1 MKIQTKFIIIA
12 IISNLMALVSFGF
25 INNKII
31 AFLLSLIIAV
41 IVSVLLGIKISK
53 NTENINKLLLEFA
66 TGKGDLSK
74 KLEVNSKDEIGIIAK
89 NMNSFLEELEQ
100 IIAKVNVTS
109 KLVAESSIN
118 LSTNLKDML
127 NNSNNENHMSAL
139 KSKMEYIAEN
149 VNKQTAFSQE
159 AASATTEIAESIVS
173 IHERAEKTKNLAL
186 DTSVLAK
193 ESESN
198 IAKNLE
204 ELQNIETSV
213 ETIETK
219 AQILET
225 SSKKI
230 FAIVEI
236 INKITEQTSLLA
248 LNAAI
253 EAARAGEA
261 GRGFSIV
268 ADEVRKLANN
278 SGEATGQIET
288 VVKEIQSEIKELVD
302 LTKLSYK
309 QVQSGRKTTELTN
322 GKILD
327 IIDKIQTTSFEVQ
340 EISTSIKEQKQAVEE
355 INIAMDEIS
364 NRSVEISHL
373 SNDQLEAN
381 DFITHTLKET
391 TAYSGKL
398 SEISD
403 ALKNV
408 VVNFKLSED
417 VQIKRKNAVEWS
429 DDFSVRVS
437 LMDDEHK
444 VLFNLINDLNNAMI
458 NGESASRI
466 SQVLVSLIEYTE
478 YHFKHE
484 EDMLKKIGYPSIG
497 EQEKYHRMFV
507 DKMKEFKREMETG
520 EVLLSVKIIDFL
532 KDWLVSHIVNIDTKY
547 SGFANTHGIK

>member
-149 VNKQTAFSQE
+149 VNKQTAFSEE

-213 ETIETK
+213 
-219 AQILET
+219 
-225 SSKKI
+225 
-230 FAIVEI
+230 
-236 INKITEQTSLLA
+236 
-248 LNAAI
+248 
-253 EAARAGEA
+253 
-261 GRGFSIV
+261 
-268 ADEVRKLANN
+268 
-278 SGEATGQIET
+278 
-288 VVKEIQSEIKELVD
+288 
-302 LTKLSYK
+302 
-309 QVQSGRKTTELTN
+309 
-322 GKILD
+322 
-327 IIDKIQTTSFEVQ
+327 
-340 EISTSIKEQKQAVEE
+340 
-355 INIAMDEIS
+355 
-364 NRSVEISHL
+364 
-373 SNDQLEAN
+373 
-381 DFITHTLKET
+381 
-391 TAYSGKL
+391 
-398 SEISD
+398 
-403 ALKNV
+403 
-408 VVNFKLSED
+408 
-417 VQIKRKNAVEWS
+417 
-429 DDFSVRVS
+429 
-437 LMDDEHK
+437 
-444 VLFNLINDLNNAMI
+444 
-458 NGESASRI
+458 
-466 SQVLVSLIEYTE
+466 
-478 YHFKHE
+478 
-484 EDMLKKIGYPSIG
+484 
-497 EQEKYHRMFV
+497 
-507 DKMKEFKREMETG
+507 
-520 EVLLSVKIIDFL
+520 
-532 KDWLVSHIVNIDTKY
+532 
-547 SGFANTHGIK
+547 